1 MKAKLIFSIVTLI
14 VSFFSFSQIN
24 KSNSNLNQDLYSSL
38 EYRLVGPFRGGRAGT
53 AVGVANNSNL
63 YYMGTAGGGV
73 WKTEDSGNTWQSI
86 SDGFFGLIVR
96 LIHLLVIQLKCAL
109 CHEEINGPKS
119 SFF

>member
-1 MKAKLIFSIVTLI
+1 MKNLSILFVFLTVIPFSYSQNIEEKLEEV
-14 VSFFSFSQIN
+14 
-24 KSNSNLNQDLYSSL
+24 K
-38 EYRLVGPFRGGRAGT
+38 YRNIGPFRGGRAGT